1 MTTNTLHDHRFET
14 LNCCVFIP
22 TYNNQKTLD
31 RVIQGVLE
39 YTNRIIIIN
48 DGATDD
54 TATILDKYQSK
65 LTIITFPEN
74 KGKGVALREGFI
86 QADLLGYDYMIT
98 IDSDGQHFPN
108 DLPIF
113 LNELE
118 KKDVDSSLLLIG
130 SRNMDDPSV
139 PGKSSFGNKF
149 SNFWYYIETGI
160 KLKDTQS
167 GYRLYP
173 IKEISKL
180 KLFTTKFELEIEVI
194 VKLAWRNVEV
204 RNIPVQV
211 LYDETERVSHF
222 RPFKDFTR
230 ISILNTWLV
239 TLTLFFYLPK
249 RLIDKVKK
257 KGLKKYWR
265 ENVLRSDDPPIKKA
279 SAIALGLFIGISPLW
294 GFHTILVLSLAVVF
308 KLNRAIAFLFSNIS
322 LPPFIPFVIYGSYQI
337 GAMAMGKEMDA
348 TLNIEDIKSGADI
361 FKSLGQY
368 VLGSFILATL
378 VSLISG
384 VIAYLYFSSRKS
396 KSNAIDA

>member
-1 MTTNTLHDHRFET
+1 MTQTASYDHRFET

-31 RVIQGVLE
+31 RVIQGVQK
-39 YTNRIIIIN
+39 YTNRIILIN
-48 DGATDD
+48 DGSTDD
-54 TATILDKYQSK
+54 TATILEKYQESI
-65 LTIITFPEN
+65 TIITFAEN
-74 KGKGVALREGFI
+74 KGKGMALREGFK
-86 QADLLGYDYMIT
+86 QAHLLGYDYMIT
-98 IDSDGQHFPN
+98 IDSDGQHFPS

-113 LNELE
+113 LEALE
-118 KKDVDSSLLLIG
+118 KQDPETPLLLIG

-149 SNFWYYIETGI
+149 SNFWYYVETGI

-173 IKEISKL
+173 INKINKL

-249 RLIDKVKK
+249 RLVQRVKK
-257 KGLKKYWR
+257 KGFKKYWR
-265 ENVLRSDDPPIKKA
+265 ENVLRSDDPPLKKA
-279 SAIALGLFIGISPLW
+279 SAIALGLFIGIAPFW
-294 GFHTILVLSLAVVF
+294 GFQTVLVISIAIAL
-308 KLNRAIAFLFSNIS
+308 KLNRPIAFLFSNIS
-322 LPPFIPFVIYGSYQI
+322 IPPFIPFIIYGSYQI
-337 GAMAMGKEMDA
+337 GAIAMGKEMDA
-348 TLNIEDIKSGADI
+348 TLNIEDIKSGTDV

-368 VLGSFILATL
+368 VLGSFILATI

-384 VIAYLYFSSRKS
+384 FIAYLYFSSRKS
-396 KSNAIDA
+396 KSNAVDA

>member
-1 MTTNTLHDHRFET
+1 MAENTLFDSRFET

-22 TYNNQKTLD
+22 TYNNHKTLD
-31 RVIQGVLE
+31 RVIRGVMK
-39 YTNRIIIIN
+39 YTDRIIIIN
-48 DGATDD
+48 DGSTDS
-54 TATILDKYQSK
+54 TSNILEQYQNS
-65 LTIITFPEN
+65 LNVITFPEN
-74 KGKGVALREGFI
+74 KGKGMALREGFKV
-86 QADLLGYDYMIT
+86 ASELGYDYMIT
-98 IDSDGQHFPN
+98 IDSDGQHFPS
-108 DLPIF
+108 DLPVF

-118 KKDVDSSLLLIG
+118 KQDPATSLLLIG
-130 SRNMDDPSV
+130 SRNMDDPTV

-149 SNFWYYIETGI
+149 SNFWYYVETGI

-249 RLIDKVKK
+249 RLIGKVKK
-257 KGLKKYWR
+257 KGFKKYWR
-265 ENVLRSDDPPIKKA
+265 ENVLRSNDSPIQKA
-279 SAIALGLFIGISPLW
+279 SAIALGLFIGIAPLW
-294 GFHTILVLSLAVVF
+294 GFQTILVISLAVLL
-308 KLNRAIAFLFSNIS
+308 KLNRTIAFLFSNIS
-322 LPPFIPFVIYGSYQI
+322 IPPFIPFIIYGSYQI
-337 GAMAMGKEMDA
+337 GAIAMGKEMDA
-348 TLNIEDIKSGADI
+348 TLNIEDIKSGTDV
-361 FKSLGQY
+361 FKGLGQY
-368 VLGSFILATL
+368 VLGSIILATL
-378 VSLISG
+378 VSSISG
-384 VIAYLYFSSRKS
+384 VIAYLYFSFRKS
-396 KSNAIDA
+396 KKEVVDA

>member
-1 MTTNTLHDHRFET
+1 MTKNILHDHRFET

-31 RVIQGVLE
+31 RVIEGVLG
-39 YTNRIIIIN
+39 YTDRIIIIN
-48 DGATDD
+48 DGSTDN
-54 TATILDKYQSK
+54 TAKILEKYQEK

-74 KGKGVALREGFI
+74 KGKGMALRKGFK

-98 IDSDGQHFPN
+98 IDSDGQHFPS

-113 LNELE
+113 LKELE
-118 KKDVDSSLLLIG
+118 NKDADSSLLLIG

-204 RNIPVQV
+204 GNIPVQV

-249 RLIDKVKK
+249 RLIDRVKK

-294 GFHTILVLSLAVVF
+294 GFHTILVLSLAVLF

-348 TLNIEDIKSGADI
+348 TLNIEDIKSGTDI

-396 KSNAIDA
+396 KSSAIDA

>member
-1 MTTNTLHDHRFET
+1 VTTTTLIDHRFET

-22 TYNNQKTLD
+22 TYNNQKTLE
-31 RVIQGVLE
+31 RVIQGVLK
-39 YTNRIIIIN
+39 YTDRILIVN
-48 DGATDD
+48 DGSTDD
-54 TATILDKYQSK
+54 TDRILENYQDRF
-65 LTIITFPEN
+65 TIITFPEN
-74 KGKGVALREGFI
+74 KGKGMALREAFK
-86 QADLLGYDYMIT
+86 QADRLGYDYIIT

-108 DLPIF
+108 DLPLF
-113 LNELE
+113 LDELE
-118 KKDVDSSLLLIG
+118 KQDPSVSLLLIG

-149 SNFWYYIETGI
+149 SNFWYYVETGI

-173 IKEISKL
+173 IKDISKL

-222 RPFKDFTR
+222 RPLKDFTR

-239 TLTLFFYLPK
+239 TLTLLFYLPK
-249 RLIDKVKK
+249 RLINRVKK
-257 KGLKKYWR
+257 KGFKQYWR
-265 ENVLRSDDPPIKKA
+265 ENVLRSNDPPIKKA
-279 SAIALGLFIGISPLW
+279 SAIALGLFIGIAPLW
-294 GFHTILVLSLAVVF
+294 GFQTVLVISLAIAF
-308 KLNRAIAFLFSNIS
+308 KLNKPIAFLFSNIS
-322 LPPFIPFVIYGSYQI
+322 IPPFIPFIIYGSYQI
-337 GAMAMGKEMDA
+337 GAIAMGREMDA
-348 TLNIEDIKSGADI
+348 TLNIEDIKSGTDI

-368 VLGSFILATL
+368 ILGSFILATL
-378 VSLISG
+378 VSSISG
-384 VIAYLYFSSRKS
+384 VIAYLYFSSRKP

>member
-1 MTTNTLHDHRFET
+1 MAENILFDSRFET

-22 TYNNQKTLD
+22 TYNNHKTLN
-31 RVIQGVLE
+31 RVIQGVMK
-39 YTNRIIIIN
+39 YTDRIIVIN
-48 DGATDD
+48 DGSTDS
-54 TATILDKYQSK
+54 TSTILEQYKNA
-65 LTIITFPEN
+65 LNIITFSEN
-74 KGKGVALREGFI
+74 KGKGMALREGFKV
-86 QADLLGYDYMIT
+86 ASELGYDYMIT

-118 KKDVDSSLLLIG
+118 KQDPTIPLLLIG
-130 SRNMDDPSV
+130 SRNMDDPTV

-149 SNFWYYIETGI
+149 SNFWYYVETGI

-249 RLIDKVKK
+249 RLIGKVKK
-257 KGLKKYWR
+257 KGFKKYWR
-265 ENVLRSDDPPIKKA
+265 ENVLRSNDSPIQKA
-279 SAIALGLFIGISPLW
+279 SAIALGLFIGIAPLW
-294 GFHTILVLSLAVVF
+294 GFQTILVISLAVLL
-308 KLNRAIAFLFSNIS
+308 KLNRTIAFLFSNIS
-322 LPPFIPFVIYGSYQI
+322 IPPFIPFIIYGSYQI
-337 GAMAMGKEMDA
+337 GAIAMGKEMDA
-348 TLNIEDIKSGADI
+348 TLNIEDIKSGTDV
-361 FKSLGQY
+361 FKGLGQY
-368 VLGSFILATL
+368 VLGSIILATL
-378 VSLISG
+378 VSSISG
-384 VIAYLYFSSRKS
+384 VIAYLYFSFRKS
-396 KSNAIDA
+396 KKEVVDA